1 MTLQELEEYKELKRL
16 VQDYLDF
23 KILIE
28 KIDKDAE
35 KIKDPLDKCW
45 HYLQQYGL
53 LAEMVKRNGTKNS

>member
-1 MTLQELEEYKELKRL
+1 MSYQELQQHNELKRL

-28 KIDKDAE
+28 KIDKDGE
-35 KIKDPLDKCW
+35 KIKDPMDKCW

-53 LAEMVKRNGTKNS
+53 LAEMVKGKENGR

>member
-1 MTLQELEEYKELKRL
+1 MTLKELEEYKELKRL

-35 KIKDPLDKCW
+35 KIKDPVDKCW
-45 HYLQQYGL
+45 FYLQQYGL
-53 LAEMVKRNGTKNS
+53 LAEMVKEKSRA

>member
-1 MTLQELEEYKELKRL
+1 MSYQELQQHNELKRL

-35 KIKDPLDKCW
+35 KIKDPVVKCW
-45 HYLQQYGL
+45 FYLQQYGL
-53 LAEMVKRNGTKNS
+53 LAEMVKEKSRA

>member
-35 KIKDPLDKCW
+35 KIKRSV
-45 HYLQQYGL
+45 G
-53 LAEMVKRNGTKNS
+53 

>member
-1 MTLQELEEYKELKRL
+1 MSYQELQQHNELKRL

-35 KIKDPLDKCW
+35 KIKDPVDKCW
-45 HYLQQYGL
+45 FYLQQYGL
-53 LAEMVKRNGTKNS
+53 LAEMLKEKSRA